1 MKIVVLDGGT
11 LNPGDLSWDAFKAFG
26 EIDIYDVTPEDKVI
40 ERSRQAD
47 VLIVNKIVLDKNT
60 LSQLPKLK
68 YIGVTATGYNVID
81 VKSAREKNVSVTN
94 IPTYGT
100 QSVSQMVFSLLL
112 ELCQHVGHHSQTVQ
126 DGKWSACS
134 SFCYW
139 DYPLVELAGLT
150 MGIVGY
156 GRIGRAT
163 AKLAKAFDMNVIAY
177 DAYADKMNN
186 IDVPFV
192 EIDELFAKSDTIS
205 LHCPLSPENKGMV
218 NSRRLSLMKESAF
231 LINTSRGPL
240 INEQDLA
247 DALNSGKIA
256 GAGLDVLS
264 IEPPKSDN
272 PLFNTKNCY
281 ITPHIAWA
289 TLSARERLMQTAVE
303 NVKAFIE
310 GNLINVVN

>member
-11 LNPGDLSWDAFKAFG
+11 LNPGDLSWDALKTFG
-26 EIDIYDVTPEDKVI
+26 ELDIYDVTPEDKVV

-47 VLIVNKIVLDKNT
+47 ILIINKIVIDKNM
-60 LSQLPKLK
+60 LSQLPQLK
-68 YIGVTATGYNVID
+68 YIGLMATGYNVVD
-81 VKSAREKNVSVTN
+81 VKATRERNIPVTN

-100 QSVSQMVFSLLL
+100 QSVAQMVFSLLL

-126 DGKWSACS
+126 DGKWSTCP

-156 GRIGRAT
+156 GRIGRMT
-163 AKLAKAFDMNVIAY
+163 GTLAKAFGMNIIAY
-177 DAYADKMNN
+177 DAYADKMDD

-192 EIDELFAKSDTIS
+192 EIDELFAKSDAIS
-205 LHCPLSPENKGMV
+205 LHCPLSPENKKMV
-218 NSRRLSLMKESAF
+218 NSQRLSLMKKSAF

-247 DALNSGKIA
+247 DALNSNKIA

-272 PLFNTKNCY
+272 PLFSAKNCY

-289 TLSARERLMQTAVE
+289 TFSARKRLMQIAVE
-303 NVKAFIE
+303 NVEAFID
-310 GNLINVVN
+310 GKLINVVN